1 MQYDTS
7 LSEIPLQPEL
17 KDRNLNVS
25 IVRYEQSFDLIALLI
40 SLLKQSS
47 VVHTI
52 YLIDNSQ
59 VEDIRFHSLSVE
71 YIKNKHNIG
80 FGRAHNI
87 AIQRSINDDIA
98 YHAVINPDVTFE
110 PKILFRIIK
119 LMQNNPKIG
128 ALMPKIL
135 YPNGDLQY
143 LCKLLPA
150 PLDLISKRFFPEEW
164 SKKRI
169 DKFQLKH
176 FDYNKTLNV
185 PYLSGCFLILKI
197 EALQKVGLFD
207 ERFFLYPEDIDLSRR
222 IHEHYDTVFYPEVNI
237 THAHEQGSYKKL
249 YLLVIHIVNMIR
261 YFNKWGWI
269 LDQQR
274 KQINSQTLSLIDNL
288 KNQK

>member
-7 LSEIPLQPEL
+7 LSEMPLKTEL

-25 IVRYEQSFDLIALLI
+25 IVRYGQSFDLIALLI
-40 SLLKQSS
+40 NLLKQAS

-52 YLIDNSQ
+52 YIIDNSQ

-71 YIKNKHNIG
+71 YIKNKRNIG

-87 AIQRSINDDIA
+87 AIQHSINDNIV

-110 PKILFRIIK
+110 PRILFRIIK
-119 LMQNNPKIG
+119 FMQNNPKIG
-128 ALMPKIL
+128 ALMPKIF

-150 PLDLISKRFFPEEW
+150 PLDLISKRFFPEKW
-164 SKKRI
+164 TRKRI

-176 FDYNKTLNV
+176 FDYNETLNV

-249 YLLVIHIVNMIR
+249 YLLVIHVVNMIR

-274 KQINSQTLSLIDNL
+274 KQINSQTLSLVDNL